1 MRLSLTR
8 AAVSVAV
15 TGLVVGG
22 SVVIGASYAD
32 PCAPGA
38 ATCSLPTTS
47 EAPPT
52 SGRPACRESA
62 PAQQECS
69 KPGNAEIHS
78 TPDPEHEATPPLTVE
93 QTKPAPTVH
102 WP

>member
-1 MRLSLTR
+1 MRLSLRRT
-8 AAVSVAV
+8 AVSVAV
-15 TGLVVGG
+15 TSLVVGG
-22 SVVIGASYAD
+22 LVVVGVSYAD

-47 EAPPT
+47 ETPSAT
-52 SGRPACRESA
+52 SRPSCRESA
-62 PAQQECS
+62 PSQQDCS

-78 TPDPEHEATPPLTVE
+78 TPDPAHEATPPLTVE
-93 QTKPAPTVH
+93 QTKPAPTAH

>member
-1 MRLSLTR
+1 MPLSLTR

-15 TGLVVGG
+15 TSLVIGG
-22 SVVIGASYAD
+22 SMVIGASNAD
-32 PCAPGA
+32 PCTPGA
-38 ATCSLPTTS
+38 ATCSLPSTS
-47 EAPPT
+47 ETPST
-52 SGRPACRESA
+52 SGRPSCRESA
-62 PAQQECS
+62 PGQQECS

-78 TPDPEHEATPPLTVE
+78 TPDPAHEPTPPLTVE